1 VLVGST
7 EAAWLLG
14 YWGPTAL
21 PEALRQRA
29 DEVSTLPSDRVRRRW
44 RLETLLAFLDET
56 DATGADLDTPR

>member
-14 YWGPTAL
+14 YSGPTAL

-56 DATGADLDTPR
+56 DLQARIWTPR

>member
-1 VLVGST
+1 
-7 EAAWLLG
+7 
-14 YWGPTAL
+14 L